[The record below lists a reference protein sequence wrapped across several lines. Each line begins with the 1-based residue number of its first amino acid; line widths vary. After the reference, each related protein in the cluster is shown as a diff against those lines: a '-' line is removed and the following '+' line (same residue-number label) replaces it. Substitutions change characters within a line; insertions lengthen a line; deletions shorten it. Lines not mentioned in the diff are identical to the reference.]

1 MIQSLSVKSTE
12 DTQKDREI
20 ERDNLLTVERDRPSE
35 KSKNKC
41 IGPLLVVYNHFMQRL
56 GS

>member
-1 MIQSLSVKSTE
+1 MILGLSVNSTG

-20 ERDNLLTVERDRPSE
+20 ERDNLLTVERDEPSE

-41 IGPLLVVYNHFMQRL
+41 MVLYK
-56 GS
+56 